1 MSVGGGVKRI
11 EITEREMP
19 VFGGA
24 EFGPAGTYER
34 LHGTVYGELDPMH
47 PLNACIPVARGT
59 AGHACRVV
67 AARERL

>member
-11 EITEREMP
+11 EITEREIP

-34 LHGTVYGELDPMH
+34 LHGTVFGELNP
-47 PLNACIPVARGT
+47 T
-59 AGHACRVV
+59 HA
-67 AARERL
+67 